1 MKTWLLAGVGASL
14 ILSGCA
20 IDLPTQ
26 ISQRCR
32 QTGQVWTYP
41 PLGTVPSPNPDVN
54 NGAVNICAHPAAY
67 VSDQI
72 TIKSMWGLGY
82 AR

>member
-20 IDLPTQ
+20 LDLPTQ
-26 ISQRCR
+26 MSQRCM
-32 QTGQVWTYP
+32 QTGQVWTHP
-41 PLGTVPSPNPDVN
+41 PIGTLPSPNPDIN

-67 VSDQI
+67 AEDQD
-72 TIKSMWGLGY
+72 TIRKLFVGK
-82 AR
+82 